1 MPSRIRHTYSPRQ
14 RRGDPSRKFMPDLDL
29 ALRLAARIT
38 RTVRPLLGKRRSSD
52 RISFGDDPRK
62 MRLDA
67 EAAKAV
73 RSGLKESDISCHL
86 ISEEWGCLDFGRDPR
101 SYLIVDEFD
110 GTFNGTRGI
119 PFSAVSIAISEEPRL
134 KDVHIGVVV
143 DMFQD
148 VTYYAVKNRG
158 AYRDGRRI
166 RAFQR
171 RHFDDCIMSIKMA
184 SSPRETI
191 ERVER
196 LLLKT
201 SHGRDFGAAALELSL
216 IASGQ
221 LDAVVDTRRKTR
233 VTDIAAGFLL
243 VKEAG
248 GKFQLLN
255 ESLRDVPLK
264 PDERLSFVAASG
276 PQVMNRVVNLI
287 ER

>member
-1 MPSRIRHTYSPRQ
+1 MPSRIRSSYRA
-14 RRGDPSRKFMPDLDL
+14 RRRAGTSNKFVPDLDF

-52 RISFGDDPRK
+52 RISLGADPRK

-73 RSGLKESDISCHL
+73 RSELEESKMSCHL
-86 ISEEWGCLDFGRDPR
+86 ISEEWGCLDFGKDPK

-119 PFSAVSIAISEEPRL
+119 PFSAVSIAISENPSL
-134 KDVHIGVVV
+134 KDVHTGVVM
-143 DMFQD
+143 DIFQN
-148 VTYYAVKNRG
+148 VTYYAVKKEG

-166 RAFQR
+166 RALQR
-171 RHFDDCIMSIKMA
+171 GNLDDCIISIKMA
-184 SSPRETI
+184 ASPKETVDKI
-191 ERVER
+191 AR
-196 LLLKT
+196 LLLEA

-221 LDAVVDTRRKTR
+221 LDAMVDIRAKAR
-233 VTDIAAGFLL
+233 VTDVAAGFLL

-248 GKFQLLN
+248 GEFQIL
-255 ESLRDVPLK
+255 
-264 PDERLSFVAASG
+264 DERLENAYLKSYKKLSFVAASG
-276 PQVMNRVVNLI
+276 PQILDQLLNLI
-287 ER
+287 GR

>member
-1 MPSRIRHTYSPRQ
+1 MPSRVRHTYSLRQ
-14 RRGDPSRKFMPDLDL
+14 RRGGPSSKFVPNLDF

-52 RISFGDDPRK
+52 RISLGDDPRK

-73 RSGLKESDISCHL
+73 RSELEESDISCHL
-86 ISEEWGCLDFGRDPR
+86 ISEEWGRLDFGKDPK

-110 GTFNGTRGI
+110 GTFNGIRGI
-119 PFSAVSIAISEEPRL
+119 PFSAVSIAISEKPRL
-134 KDVHIGVVV
+134 KDVHTGVVI
-143 DMFQD
+143 DIFQD

-166 RAFQR
+166 RALQR
-171 RHFDDCIMSIKMA
+171 RSLDDCIVSIKMA

-191 ERVER
+191 DRVSR

-221 LDAVVDTRRKTR
+221 LDAMVDIRAKAR
-233 VTDIAAGFLL
+233 VTDVAAGFLL
-243 VKEAG
+243 VEEAG
-248 GKFQLLN
+248 GKFRILN
-255 ESLRDVPLK
+255 ESLKGAPLK
-264 PDERLSFVAASG
+264 YDERLSFVAASG
-276 PQVMNRVVNLI
+276 PQILDQVVNLI
-287 ER
+287 GR